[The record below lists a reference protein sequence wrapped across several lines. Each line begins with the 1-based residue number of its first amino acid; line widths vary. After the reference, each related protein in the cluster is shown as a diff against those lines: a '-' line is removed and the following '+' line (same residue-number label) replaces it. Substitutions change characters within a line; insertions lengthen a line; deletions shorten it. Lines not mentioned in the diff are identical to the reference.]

1 MPNNDKDNEI
11 IESSTKQYLPF
22 EEEVARIMGVSTGT
36 ARVYRCKAV
45 QLLAAWMN
53 KEESS

>member
-1 MPNNDKDNEI
+1 
-11 IESSTKQYLPF
+11 
-22 EEEVARIMGVSTGT
+22 MGVSTGT

-53 KEESS
+53 KGET